1 MAKVNL
7 CGVQPMDFTTN
18 DGDQIKGI
26 KLHVSFQDENVM
38 GYACD
43 TKFLTAQA
51 CKNLG
56 ITVDY
61 LEPMIGQVV
70 DIETNLKGRVT
81 GITSV

>member
-1 MAKVNL
+1 
-7 CGVQPMDFTTN
+7 MDFTTN

-38 GYACD
+38 GYGCD

-70 DIETNLKGRVT
+70 DIETNIKGKIT
-81 GITSV
+81 GINPV